1 MSGADELAFGPFH
14 LSLRHRTLTT
24 AVGPV
29 TLSSRAFD
37 VLAAL
42 IEERQGPVG
51 KDDLMRRVWGDIV
64 VEENNLHVQIAAI
77 RRALGPEHP
86 YILTIPARGYR
97 FVGDV
102 VEQAPPESPA
112 RPPEREAAGNLPLQL
127 TDLIGRAAEID
138 AALALFEKARLVT
151 LVGPGGVGKSKLAL
165 AIARR
170 LAGRYPGGSWLLEL
184 GSLADPAL
192 TASALA
198 ACLRIEE
205 VQDLPLAQNLLAY
218 LRPRELLLV
227 IDGCEHV
234 LTAVADLTSQLA
246 HHCPHVRCLFTSQ
259 APLGVEGEHVLRIAP
274 FDVGAALD
282 IATPETA
289 LRQDAV
295 RLFAERA
302 GAGDGRFAV
311 TEAMLPGIVE
321 ICRHLDGVPLAIELA
336 AARVPLLGLEPVRQR
351 IAGRLALLG
360 DDRRDTPQRHRTLQA
375 TIEWSHG
382 LLTESAREIL
392 RRLSIF
398 AGGFTLE
405 AAQQVAVGAGVTEAD
420 VVRGVSDLVQRSMLT
435 IGPNLIQPRHR
446 MLEVM
451 RAFALEALE
460 RAGERDAV
468 ARRHAAYFRAFAAA
482 ADGRWETTGDV
493 EWSAGF
499 TPELANL
506 RAALE
511 WALGEGGDAV
521 LGAQIAGESGRFW
534 FEASHFSEG
543 RRWLSQALDRAPP
556 DLDASTLIK
565 LKRGL
570 ADLSLDAAAA
580 VAAAAAALALA
591 EAQDEPALV
600 GVCLRA
606 LSAARYRLGDY
617 DEAQALTR
625 RALERLGA
633 QPPSRT
639 FGQCLGDL
647 CILRGVAGDYAEAR
661 RCNVQAQT
669 RLMALG
675 DRRGAAICLQYAAEF
690 EFADGDA
697 AAAEALAGES
707 VALFRGLGARYYLEI
722 GLGNLA
728 AYQLVGGE
736 TAAAA
741 ATASEALVIADEIGD
756 RTGVLVCLENL
767 ALVLARLGAVAPAAR
782 LHGHIEAAH
791 RELGL
796 ARQETE
802 RAVHSR
808 LVAILAARLSGQ
820 RLSHLAFEGAEL
832 DVRTAI
838 TLALAADA
846 DADPTANGAPARP
859 GKPTSFASARRG
871 PLARRAAERSVD
883 RGVL

>member
-1 MSGADELAFGPFH
+1 MSGADELGFGPFR

-24 AVGPV
+24 AAGPV

-37 VLAAL
+37 VLATL
-42 IEERQGPVG
+42 IEARQAPVG
-51 KDDLMRRVWGDIV
+51 KDDLIRRVWGDIV

-102 VEQAPPESPA
+102 VEFAPAAAPA
-112 RPPEREAAGNLPLQL
+112 PLPPQREAPGNLPLQL
-127 TDLIGRAAEID
+127 TDLIGREAEIG
-138 AALALFEKARLVT
+138 AALALLERARLVT

-170 LAGRYPGGSWLLEL
+170 LEGRYPGGSWLLEL

-205 VQDLPLAQNLLAY
+205 VQDLPLLQNLLAY
-218 LRPRELLLV
+218 LRPREVLLV
-227 IDGCEHV
+227 IDGCEH
-234 LTAVADLTSQLA
+234 LLAAVADLTSQLA

-274 FDVGAALD
+274 FEVGEALD
-282 IATPETA
+282 AAAPEAA

-302 GAGDGRFAV
+302 GAGDGRFVV
-311 TEAMLPGIVE
+311 TEAMLPGIIE
-321 ICRHLDGVPLAIELA
+321 ICRNLEGVPLAIELA

-405 AAQQVAVGAGVTEAD
+405 AAQQVAVGAGIAEAD

-435 IGPNLIQPRHR
+435 TGPDLIHPRHR

-451 RAFALEALE
+451 RAFALDALE
-460 RAGERDAV
+460 RAGERDGV
-468 ARRHAAYFRAFAAA
+468 ARRHALYFRSFAAA
-482 ADGRWETTGDV
+482 ADARWETTGDI
-493 EWSAGF
+493 EWTAVF

-511 WALGEGGDAV
+511 WALGDDGDAA
-521 LGAQIAGESGRFW
+521 LGAQLAGASARFW
-534 FEASHFSEG
+534 FEAGHFSEG
-543 RRWLSQALDRAPP
+543 RKWLSQALQRAPP
-556 DLDASTLIK
+556 ETDAATLIK
-565 LKRGL
+565 LRRGL

-580 VAAAAAALALA
+580 VEAAAEALALA
-591 EAQDEPALV
+591 EDQDDPALV

-617 DEAQALTR
+617 EAAQALTH
-625 RALERLGA
+625 RALDRLSQ

-639 FGQCLGDL
+639 HGQCLGDL

-661 RCNVQAQT
+661 RCNALAQT

-690 EFADGDA
+690 EFADGDVG
-697 AAAEALAGES
+697 AAEALAGAS
-707 VALFRGLGARYYLEI
+707 VALFRSLGARYYLEI

-736 TAAAA
+736 PAAAA
-741 ATASEALVIADEIGD
+741 ATAGEALVIADEIGD
-756 RTGVLVCLENL
+756 RTGVLVCLEAL
-767 ALVLARLGAVAPAAR
+767 ALALASLGAVETAAR

-796 ARQETE
+796 TRQETE
-802 RAVHSR
+802 RAVH
-808 LVAILAARLSGQ
+808 ARLISALTAQ
-820 RLSHLAFEGAEL
+820 ISSRRLPRFALEGAEL
-832 DVRTAI
+832 DARATM
-838 TLALAADA
+838 TLALDAAAIATTEGALARPDKI
-846 DADPTANGAPARP
+846 TAFTIAGRAPA
-859 GKPTSFASARRG
+859 ARG
-871 PLARRAAERSVD
+871 AATERSVD
-883 RGVL
+883 SGAL